1 MCEIGSIPKRE
12 SWFLSALDIIGM
24 CIGKPFPA
32 ALNDC
37 EHVIPLKFL
46 SFLFFSLPCPS
57 FLFKRKETRLV
68 VVLGGSKDEAEILSH
83 FIQLSVFK

>member
-12 SWFLSALDIIGM
+12 SWFLSALDIIG
-24 CIGKPFPA
+24 
-32 ALNDC
+32 
-37 EHVIPLKFL
+37 KFL

-68 VVLGGSKDEAEILSH
+68 VVLGGSKDEAEILSYL
-83 FIQLSVFK
+83 IQLPVFK